1 MEKVLVGPKHNRM
14 DFSTMTRAWWQKEIK
29 NALSKLL
36 GTCNVC
42 QYESR
47 PWLNNIQRGQGFGC
61 ICNGQ
66 VPYTTEEMY
75 NHMMKTVLVGPKHER
90 MDFSTM
96 TRAWWEDNVTGNT
109 SQLLGTCNVC
119 QYESRPTISN
129 IQQGRGFGCFCNG
142 GVPCT
147 TREYYDYMMEKVL
160 VGPKHNRMD
169 FSTMTRAWWQKE
181 IKNAVSK
188 LLGTCTVCDHE
199 SRPSLND
206 IQQGQGFGCECTGG
220 LTEKFVYKVLRDSSS
235 LHIDCHGQD
244 KRLRIPGEK
253 PCKRMVDFW
262 AAGPTHIHVYAAVE
276 LDGGQHFGPCR
287 IFDHEESWRGDREKQ
302 ARLVKLGGRLCRVEQ
317 EWVYDNMN
325 EPWMPFVLR
334 RLSAIVASTAP
345 GTLVTLDVHAARY
358 AVLHAPHWEECGGS
372 VSAPVSLADL
382 KKEFAASRGLIE
394 NRD

>member
-1 MEKVLVGPKHNRM
+1 MPPQYDSKQESSPEVQRLQSGSESEPDLSDSGEAIDIKKRLRTKEESQRPKKRKLLFPTLQMPKGTHWKSLNSRAPMLEHIRVHHPRM
-14 DFSTMTRAWWQKEIK
+14 DVSRMTEAWWQEGITGKI
-29 NALSKLL
+29 STLL
-36 GTCNVC
+36 
-42 QYESR
+42 
-47 PWLNNIQRGQGFGC
+47 
-61 ICNGQ
+61 
-66 VPYTTEEMY
+66 
-75 NHMMKTVLVGPKHER
+75 
-90 MDFSTM
+90 
-96 TRAWWEDNVTGNT
+96 A
-109 SQLLGTCNVC
+109 TCNVC